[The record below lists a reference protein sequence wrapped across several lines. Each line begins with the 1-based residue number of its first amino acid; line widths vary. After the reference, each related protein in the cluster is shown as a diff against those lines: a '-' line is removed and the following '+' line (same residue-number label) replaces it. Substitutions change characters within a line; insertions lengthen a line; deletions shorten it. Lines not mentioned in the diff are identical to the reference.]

1 MDSSRF
7 RNNLFIGYIGKKR
20 KNKRKKYFKEKFI
33 NWKKRKKKKKKKKFI
48 LNDVYYIFQGVNK
61 NIMSVSRLFYNT
73 KVQNRLS

>member
-7 RNNLFIGYIGKKR
+7 RNNLFIGYIG
-20 KNKRKKYFKEKFI
+20 
-33 NWKKRKKKKKKKKFI
+33 KKKKKKKKFI